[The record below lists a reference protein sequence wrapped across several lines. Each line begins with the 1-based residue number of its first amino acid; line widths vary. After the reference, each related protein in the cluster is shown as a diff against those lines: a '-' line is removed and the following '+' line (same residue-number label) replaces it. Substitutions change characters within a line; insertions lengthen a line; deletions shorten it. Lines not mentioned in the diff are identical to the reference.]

1 MRMKFS
7 QKKGVKAVA
16 AFLVFAVAQI
26 SVQIGFA
33 EPGGTTAAVP
43 AAQQFIARL
52 RTRGNNPITV
62 NNNAASTG
70 ASIVT
75 GATIETG
82 NDQAATI
89 DIGDFTLDIAPNTRL
104 RLDFDDQGKVK
115 VLLIAGCVIVKS
127 RGKTE
132 AEIETADKVVQGKTE
147 KKRGGGIDVCFING
161 QATVNQNAAANA
173 GAGAGAGAGAA
184 AGAGGGGG
192 GGLSTGAIV
201 AIVAIGGGAAAG
213 TIFALTN
220 DDDTDDTQSNPSPSS
235 PQR

>member
-33 EPGGTTAAVP
+33 EPNATTAAVP

-70 ASIVT
+70 ASLVT

-89 DIGDFTLDIAPNTRL
+89 DIGDFTLDIAPNTKL

-115 VLLIAGCVIVKS
+115 VFLIAGCVIARSK
-127 RGKTE
+127 GKTE
-132 AEIETADKVVQGKTE
+132 AEIETSDNVVQGKTE
-147 KKRGGGIDVCFING
+147 KKKGGGIDVCFING

-173 GAGAGAGAGAA
+173 GAGAGAA
-184 AGAGGGGG
+184 AGAGGG

-201 AIVAIGGGAAAG
+201 AIVAIGGGVAAG
-213 TIFALTN
+213 TILAATN
-220 DDDTDDTQSNPSPSS
+220 DDETDDTQSNPSPSA